1 MNIFLSFVLQ
11 VSMMSEGSAHIKQEL
26 DISCCS
32 PSPSSVNNSSNN
44 NNNTQFVMYN
54 VPEKVRIG
62 IAVE

>member
-1 MNIFLSFVLQ
+1 
-11 VSMMSEGSAHIKQEL
+11 MMSEGSAHIKQEL

-44 NNNTQFVMYN
+44 NNTQFVMYN